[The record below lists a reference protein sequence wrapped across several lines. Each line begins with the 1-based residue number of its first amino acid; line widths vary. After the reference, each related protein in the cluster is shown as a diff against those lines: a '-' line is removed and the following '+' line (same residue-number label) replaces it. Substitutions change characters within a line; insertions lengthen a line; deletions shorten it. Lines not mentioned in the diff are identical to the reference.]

1 MHSPIPFTKQ
11 VFGTNCRL
19 GPVFS
24 AKGAE
29 IQMLLVIVNICLA
42 FGTNWLVCYFIYS
55 VKERNEL
62 GVTIPFYRWDN

>member
-11 VFGTNCRL
+11 GFGTSYRFS
-19 GPVFS
+19 PVFS

-42 FGTNWLVCYFIYS
+42 FGTNWLVYYFIYS
-55 VKERNEL
+55 VNQRNEL
-62 GVTIPFYRWDN
+62 GVTPFYRWDH